1 MRTYPRISSVVLALG
16 LLSIV
21 ATASADESWY
31 SSWSAAPQPIW
42 SRHIPLPTGLPA
54 TIENQTIRQ
63 IIRVSTGGSRVRVVL
78 SNRYGKTPLTI
89 GAASVAMAAEG
100 ASLRPGTIQP
110 LTFSG
115 RSEATL
121 PPGASWTSDPVDLA
135 VPPLARL
142 SISVYL
148 PERTV
153 PSTMHWDA
161 RQTAYLSAGD
171 QAQVANLRYDATLT
185 SRLFVTDVL
194 LEAPSAVRTVA
205 VLGDSITDGNG
216 ASLDAFKRWPD
227 FLAERLAAKGIAV
240 LNAGISGARLLTDGM
255 GDSALA
261 RFERDVLGKPH
272 IDTAVVLLGINDI
285 AWPGSAFEPDAP
297 TPTLESLIAGYQQLI
312 TQAHLHNVRIVGGTL
327 LPFEGALEGSP
338 ITHYHSPGKERLRQQ
353 VNEWIR
359 TSGSFDAV
367 LDFDAWLRDPAH
379 PTRLL
384 ERHDSGD
391 RLHPGDT
398 GNQAMAERIDL
409 HVLLGKSQRDIR

>member
-1 MRTYPRISSVVLALG
+1 
-16 LLSIV
+16 
-21 ATASADESWY
+21 
-31 SSWSAAPQPIW
+31 
-42 SRHIPLPTGLPA
+42 
-54 TIENQTIRQ
+54 
-63 IIRVSTGGSRVRVVL
+63 
-78 SNRYGKTPLTI
+78 
-89 GAASVAMAAEG
+89 
-100 ASLRPGTIQP
+100 
-110 LTFSG
+110 
-115 RSEATL
+115 
-121 PPGASWTSDPVDLA
+121 
-135 VPPLARL
+135 
-142 SISVYL
+142 
-148 PERTV
+148 
-153 PSTMHWDA
+153 MHWDA
-161 RQTAYLSAGD
+161 RQTAYLAAGD
-171 QAQVANLRYDATLT
+171 QAQVENLRYDSTLT
-185 SRLFVTDVL
+185 SGLFVTDVL
-194 LEAPSAVRTVA
+194 LEAPSAIRTVA

-227 FLAERLAAKGIAV
+227 FLAERLAADGIAV

-297 TPTLESLIAGYQQLI
+297 APALELLIAGYQQLI
-312 TQAHLHNVRIVGGTL
+312 TQAHLRHVRIVGGML

-338 ITHYHSPGKERLRQQ
+338 ITRYHSPEKERLRQQ

-384 ERHDSGD
+384 GRYDSGD

-409 HVLLGKSQRDIR
+409 HVLLGKPQRDMR